1 MKIAILG
8 KGYIGNYLAKTTVPN
23 WEISHYSKKSLD
35 YSNFS
40 IFKDFLL
47 TEKPDWIIN
56 TSGYT
61 GKPNVDSCEDH
72 KAECF
77 KYNVEVP
84 VLLTKAANKM
94 KIPIIHIGS
103 GCIYNGYD
111 KEFTEDDPSNFGI
124 EQSYSSF
131 YSKTK
136 DIFEK
141 LTAHMD
147 RYVFRI
153 RIPFNSVA
161 EPKNYLWKL
170 LNYNNLINM
179 RNSLTN
185 VDELVNFTYK
195 FISCRCFNEKP
206 PVGIYNVVNNG
217 AINEQE
223 VVDILKENGL
233 ENPNWNFV
241 SLEDANF
248 RVARSN
254 CILSTQKINN
264 LGLGLSDIK
273 TIIKKAVENY
283 NK

>member
-1 MKIAILG
+1 MKIALLG
-8 KGYIGNYLAKTTVPN
+8 KGYIGNYLAKANTQY
-23 WEISHYSKKSLD
+23 EIIHHSKRSMD

-40 IFKDFLL
+40 LFKDFLL

-61 GKPNVDSCEDH
+61 GKPNVDACEDH

-84 VLLTKAANKM
+84 ILLTKAANKM
-94 KIPIIHIGS
+94 SIPIIHIGS

-124 EQSYSSF
+124 EQPYSSF

-147 RYVFRI
+147 RYIFRI

-179 RNSLTN
+179 KNSLTN
-185 VDELVNFTYK
+185 VDEFVNFTYNFVDK
-195 FISCRCFNEKP
+195 KP
-206 PVGIYNVVNNG
+206 QTGLYNVVNTG
-217 AINEQE
+217 SINAQE
-223 VVDILKENGL
+223 VVDILKENDL

-241 SLEDANF
+241 SLQDAKF

-254 CILSTQKINN
+254 CVLSTQKINDQ
-264 LGLGLSDIK
+264 GLGMSDIK
-273 TIIKKAVENY
+273 TSIKKAIENY
-283 NK
+283 NQ